1 LFVLINISF
10 IIREFALGGYNSS
23 NEALEKDKILLSLGE
38 RLKTSEAN
46 LAKCS
51 EMDQKIS
58 KFEKEKETD
67 AKRIADLEFALSAQ
81 VELHK
86 SQVLRLEKKLDEV
99 NENLEVEKAKHKIVE
114 IEHNRVQR
122 NIEELRQSKEECFSL
137 AMQCCDKL
145 KSSFA
150 KVGAFSTEEDFIH
163 GDPNGNIN
171 WIEGEAK
178 AFDEI
183 LSSRGDLCA
192 CVGARGDV
200 SLFEKA
206 GCDHAKVVVQRDY
219 VVSTEDMKEP
229 FAEATALG
237 RKFYSEV
244 WMNGGREI
252 ADEAIMHNEE
262 NAHISLEE
270 TRKAE
275 EAAERERRIGSCAI
289 T

>member
-86 SQVLRLEKKLDEV
+86 SEVLRLEKKLDEV

-122 NIEELRQSKEECFSL
+122 NIEELRQSKEEYFSL

-145 KSSFA
+145 KSSLLKLGLFQPKKILFTVILMGISIGL
-150 KVGAFSTEEDFIH
+150 KVKPKLLTRSLAV
-163 GDPNGNIN
+163 
-171 WIEGEAK
+171 EGIFVLVLVPEGM
-178 AFDEI
+178 FHFLRRLD
-183 LSSRGDLCA
+183 
-192 CVGARGDV
+192 
-200 SLFEKA
+200 
-206 GCDHAKVVVQRDY
+206 
-219 VVSTEDMKEP
+219 
-229 FAEATALG
+229 
-237 RKFYSEV
+237 
-244 WMNGGREI
+244 
-252 ADEAIMHNEE
+252 AIM
-262 NAHISLEE
+262 
-270 TRKAE
+270 
-275 EAAERERRIGSCAI
+275 
-289 T
+289 